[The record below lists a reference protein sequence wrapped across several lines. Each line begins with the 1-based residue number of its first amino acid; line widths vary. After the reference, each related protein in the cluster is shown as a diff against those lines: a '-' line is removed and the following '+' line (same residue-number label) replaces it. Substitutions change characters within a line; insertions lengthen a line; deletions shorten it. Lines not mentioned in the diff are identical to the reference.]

1 MRHSLRALRALRADR
16 IAAVLLLAMSLLLS
30 PADPSGAAGDEKAG
44 ASEKASETNK
54 AEAAKASGKEAG
66 ASEAA
71 EEEKAPPPEFD
82 VTYEMLLVA
91 SEKSAHVT
99 IRLGKG
105 AEEVEWIRLAFDPM
119 RYRAIE
125 SDGTL
130 EEVEGGILW
139 KPRKGGGQLRY
150 VFSIDHLRD
159 EKAYDSRC
167 AKSWA
172 ILRGQDL
179 VPRIRIRTTPG
190 AISKSRMRLRLP
202 EGWSA
207 ALPYPRSRNGT
218 YEINHERTRF
228 DRPNGWFAFGKL
240 GVVRETIGE
249 TKISIAGPSGQG
261 VRRMDVLAL
270 LRWGMPE
277 LSTLF
282 GSLPER
288 LQVVVAG
295 DPMWRGGLSGPN
307 SVYLHVDRPLI
318 SQDSS
323 SPLLHEFMH
332 SLMHARSGP
341 DGQWIVEGIA
351 EYYSIELLRRSK
363 TLSQDRFDAAMESLA
378 QRAARSRA
386 KLNGDMDGSARS
398 KAVLAIVEI
407 DEAIREATN
416 GEQNLDGV
424 VRALERTNAQVTI
437 ASLRAAMQE
446 VAGVDF
452 PALFTKI
459 EAQVDR
465 DKS

>member
-1 MRHSLRALRALRADR
+1 MKPLPLRLGLVCILALGLLIFSADQ
-16 IAAVLLLAMSLLLS
+16 ISAEGTAKGKASAAVDAKQVKETEQAKAKASAS
-30 PADPSGAAGDEKAG
+30 EAEKPADPV
-44 ASEKASETNK
+44 
-54 AEAAKASGKEAG
+54 KE
-66 ASEAA
+66 E
-71 EEEKAPPPEFD
+71 PPPEFD

-99 IRLGKG
+99 IRLGAG
-105 AEEVEWIRLAFDPM
+105 SEAVEWIRLAFDPM

-130 EEVEGGILW
+130 EEVEGGLLW
-139 KPRKGGGQLRY
+139 KPRKGGGQLSY

-179 VPRIRIRTTPG
+179 VPRMRIRTEPG
-190 AISKSRMRLRLP
+190 AISRSRMRLRLP

-218 YEINHERTRF
+218 YQLDNDRTRF

-240 GVVRETIGE
+240 GVVRETIGD
-249 TKISIAGPSGQG
+249 TRISIAGPSGQG

-270 LRWGMPE
+270 LRWTLPE
-277 LSTLF
+277 LRTLF
-282 GSLPER
+282 GDLPDR

-295 DPMWRGGLSGPN
+295 DPMWRGGLSGPR

-323 SPLLHEFMH
+323 SPLLHELMH
-332 SLMHARSGP
+332 SLMHARSGE
-341 DGQWIVEGIA
+341 DGQWIVEGLA
-351 EYYSIELLRRSK
+351 EFYSIELLRRSK
-363 TLSQDRFDAAMESLA
+363 TLSQERFDSTIAAIKA
-378 QRAARSRA
+378 RAVKSRA
-386 KLNGDMDGSARS
+386 KLNGDMDGPARS
-398 KAVLAIVEI
+398 KAVLALIEV
-407 DEAIREATN
+407 DEAVREATK
-416 GEQNLDGV
+416 GEQNLDAV
-424 VRALERTNAQVTI
+424 VRALERAGGALTLEG
-437 ASLRAAMQE
+437 LREAVKQ

-452 PALFTKI
+452 PALFARLESRIARK
-459 EAQVDR
+459 
-465 DKS
+465 KS